1 MGRISEVGERTL
13 ISLSFEFGLVALVCT
28 TCTLVALALS
38 QKSRVGIS
46 FDSEVVKQLDGY
58 VEGTPELA
66 SDRSEVVN
74 AIVSSFVESA
84 PSPDQIKDLV
94 RSKRNGKN
102 GRVKP
107 AGGVRGASAVAEQP
121 PGMVMQE

>member
-1 MGRISEVGERTL
+1 
-13 ISLSFEFGLVALVCT
+13 LVCT

-102 GRVKP
+102 GKAKS
-107 AGGVRGASAVAEQP
+107 AGMAHNAPTAAERPPEGVP
-121 PGMVMQE
+121 QE